1 MTRAMSVPSDR
12 PRGAKFIQV
21 CASQNDLFA
30 LDEEGDVHQYNFT
43 AKTWERLIGSR
54 TQQSPERSDRG
65 TRGGRTR
72 ADGA

>member
-1 MTRAMSVPSDR
+1 MSVPNDR

-43 AKTWERLIGSR
+43 AKTWERLVGSR
-54 TQQSPERSDRG
+54 TQQSPERGDRK
-65 TRGGRTR
+65 TRGGGTR
-72 ADGA
+72 AGGA